1 MNQIGHEKHSK
12 VVKNCN
18 NKKRQQ
24 ITQKAQDIAPGYFHT
39 SWKNGYII
47 KAGEGFHD
55 VSSVATTE
63 ESS

>member
-1 MNQIGHEKHSK
+1 MKKLQ
-12 VVKNCN
+12 KN
-18 NKKRQQ
+18 KELQQQKSQQ

-55 VSSVATTE
+55 VSSIATTE